1 MEKKVFKIVGDYV
14 GDHLSK
20 NSNITEY
27 KMFIVWHCYI
37 LGNMKWLVSTT
48 IPDGMYYEVT
58 YNNDKG
64 EFYLDAYKKVEN
76 KRIYE
81 KAMKEY
87 TFADGAPFGI
97 KDE

>member
-1 MEKKVFKIVGDYV
+1 MTEKVIQMVKGYTSSKMVGEHEFDV
-14 GDHLSK
+14 
-20 NSNITEY
+20 
-27 KMFIVWHCYI
+27 FIVWHCYI

-81 KAMKEY
+81 E
-87 TFADGAPFGI
+87 DVL
-97 KDE
+97 E